1 VKTVFHL
8 LRHASHGHVGRIL
21 TGRLPGAALSPAGR
35 EQALA
40 LGRCL
45 AGRKLDAIY
54 TSPRL
59 RAQQTADALSRET
72 GIESEVA
79 PELDEI
85 DFGGWSGRSFQ
96 ELDGDP
102 AWRRWNEERDTAATP
117 AGDTMQ
123 EASARITGFM
133 DGLLHDFPG
142 QVFVLVSHSDVIK
155 AALCTFL
162 GLPFQ
167 SVHTFEIAPASIT
180 TLSFGD
186 DGPRLVS
193 RNLQPVRLAAG
204 ALV

>member
-1 VKTVFHL
+1 MKTVFHL

-21 TGRLPGAALSPAGR
+21 TGRLPGAPLSPAGR

-40 LGRCL
+40 VGRCL

-59 RAQQTADALSRET
+59 RAQQTAEAVSRET
-72 GIESEVA
+72 GVESEVA

-85 DFGGWSGRSFQ
+85 DFGGWSGRTFE
-96 ELDGDP
+96 ELAGDP

-117 AGDTMQ
+117 AGDTMRDT
-123 EASARITGFM
+123 SARITGFV
-133 DGLLHDFPG
+133 DRLRHDFPG

-155 AALCTFL
+155 AALCGIL

-167 SVHTFEIAPASIT
+167 SVHTFEIAPTSIT
-180 TLSFGD
+180 TLSFDD

-193 RNLQPVRLAAG
+193 RNLQPSRLAVG
-204 ALV
+204 ALA